1 MEYRKEKRLFWYVFF
16 VVENRNFDVCVFD
29 LVKYVVV
36 VLDKMGEF
44 QFIYKGNIKIGKYQ
58 SFNLRGFDIDS
69 QGNILILD
77 YMNYIVYIID

>member
-1 MEYRKEKRLFWYVFF
+1 MVEYDLLLRVVRYNGEGFEIRKMEYRKEKRLFWYVFF

-44 QFIYKGNIKIGKYQ
+44 
-58 SFNLRGFDIDS
+58 
-69 QGNILILD
+69 
-77 YMNYIVYIID
+77 

>member
-1 MEYRKEKRLFWYVFF
+1 MVEYNLLLRVVWYNDEGFEIRKMEYRKEKRLFWYVFF

-44 QFIYKGNIKIGKYQ
+44 
-58 SFNLRGFDIDS
+58 
-69 QGNILILD
+69 
-77 YMNYIVYIID
+77 